1 MRLQPA
7 LLLLLYWYAFRAL
20 ENSMKSISVD
30 SKTYD
35 IYKSEYIDFQE
46 TVLSHLSFVRKT
58 TSFLRQVAEHYT
70 IPQKRIL
77 ENEFVR
83 HWNVSNLP
91 WTYAKYLTTS
101 INSIL
106 LRWHELVDECY
117 LAVKDEAIIPLCTI
131 RSNREFLCN
140 DESIK
145 NFSHNLIGKAKIFPL
160 TGNVSVD
167 TILIEIIILS
177 NCKNHDRA
185 IQKSHN
191 IVKYFPSLPAYRLL
205 YAETLS
211 RNPSPDSLS
220 QALKEITFAV
230 HINGSSTLYRGKKLS
245 LLLRL
250 GYLKEAQEEAGKIE
264 EILNRSSLGSCYLQ
278 RHNCSNG
285 FKYSSQSVVAWRP
298 WFYLGLFHL
307 TNGDLS
313 VAAEDFTIAFNLASI
328 TLSTK
333 KQLSESIMGL
343 LMYMKALSQHYTS
356 KLQDAMEYSVS
367 GTRDYPFIMDTT
379 LLLAQGAAR
388 TSLYYNALN
397 ILSIALRLVNIVD
410 DNNKP
415 SSVEYI
421 ETFADIKLVK
431 HQVLQLRAL
440 VNYRL
445 GNIIQANTDAK
456 SCLEL
461 SSLDGLCAYIKT
473 LCALCTGSLMNA
485 MKSST
490 PVLSYN
496 FKQDLQNSSEIF
508 HLKYLREW
516 IRYTHNHLYQPLN
529 EFHWLIDLPEMF
541 VHGWVKGVPSET
553 VESQITQP
561 GIMSTTPNLVMSP
574 DLIKIILNDNS
585 SQFPNQSTNGIEC
598 NQKSFLLTSQPIYCQ
613 KIYLIQLKNYLCN
626 VSNQIGVLISYGDL
640 KNNQA
645 INSIITNSRHQLALA
660 IGIVYS
666 AELIRNSWCRQRR
679 VSFNTCWA
687 YPQDSQYYQRKSF
700 TKFPFL
706 SKNYVDQLMN
716 NCNSLFSPSS
726 SSFNNYNKNTTS
738 QPINYLLF
746 KRLCKLI
753 IQQTI
758 EKSYSPDWFVH
769 ASITARLLQLTDPY
783 EQLVFWKT
791 YESNKYSVHE
801 QHSLHSHNDEDDE
814 DSNGPIPSY
823 SYHSSSSYYGNKEKN
838 YVGQQK
844 NHWENGVVWDEKFF
858 IKNGQ
863 IYHEYIKYLQH
874 SINMILLLIKEQFQH
889 HSEYLNVD
897 ENNFEAN
904 YLLMAYEF
912 DQCYSDYD
920 NRLLNQTVQHCLKPI
935 FDKLWHYAQLAHLTD
950 NKLQA
955 FINIYV
961 PGIMN
966 PKDDGILLM
975 PLSPQS
981 RPIKL
986 HLGVVLKFVK
996 HLTDENYSLSLL
1008 YISNPQHHTEL
1019 ISELDSAFKN
1029 YLLHGEK
1036 ALTDI
1041 LASSSIKEKV
1051 FGSSSFI
1058 HKEHIQNAIQSAFD
1072 WLYYWSILK
1081 PISSEYS
1088 FVIGYSMTLGML
1100 RALGL
1105 EPVTA
1110 LLKHG
1115 IDLEMESI
1123 FIGSPTQFGNICREV
1138 LGLVELPKS
1147 SISLSWKV
1155 SPEEII
1161 KSPKH
1166 VLEFLNLQLV
1176 SHCDK

>member
-7 LLLLLYWYAFRAL
+7 VLLIVFWYALRAL
-20 ENSMKSISVD
+20 ENSMKMISVD
-30 SKTYD
+30 SKSYNL
-35 IYKSEYIDFQE
+35 YKWEYIGFQE
-46 TVLSHLSFVRKT
+46 SIISHLSFVEKT
-58 TSFLRQVAEHYT
+58 TNFLRQLAEHYT
-70 IPQKRIL
+70 IPRKCIL
-77 ENEFVR
+77 DNEFMR
-83 HWNVSNLP
+83 YWNVSNLP
-91 WTYAKYLTTS
+91 WTYDKYLTTS

-106 LRWHELVDECY
+106 LRWHEVADECY
-117 LAVKDEAIIPLCTI
+117 LAAKDKTIIPLCTI
-131 RSNREFLCN
+131 QFNREFLCG

-145 NFSHNLIGKAKIFPL
+145 NFSHNLIGKAKLFPL

-167 TILIEIIILS
+167 TMLIEIIILS
-177 NCKNHDRA
+177 NCGNHDIA
-185 IQKSHN
+185 IQKSHS
-191 IVKYFPSLPAYRLL
+191 IIKYFPSLPAYRLL
-205 YAETLS
+205 YAEVLS
-211 RNPSPDSLS
+211 RNSSPNSLS

-230 HINGSSTLYRGKKLS
+230 QIEGSSTLYREKKLS

-250 GYLKEAQEEAGKIE
+250 GYLKEAREEAGKIE
-264 EILNRSSLGSCYLQ
+264 EILDRSSLRSCHLQ

-285 FKYSSQSVVAWRP
+285 FKYSSQSLVAWRP
-298 WFYLGLFHL
+298 WFFLGLFHL
-307 TNGDLS
+307 TSGSLS

-328 TLSTK
+328 TLSTE

-367 GTRDYPFIMDTT
+367 GTRNYPFIMDTT

-388 TSLYYNALN
+388 TSLYYNALS
-397 ILSIALRLVNIVD
+397 ILSISLRLVNIVD
-410 DNNKP
+410 DGNNKP

-421 ETFADIKLVK
+421 ETFADSKLVK

-445 GNIIQANTDAK
+445 GDIIQANTDAK
-456 SCLEL
+456 FCLEL
-461 SSLDGLCAYIKT
+461 SPLDGLCAYIKT
-473 LCALCTGSLMNA
+473 LCALCTGSLISA

-516 IRYTHNHLYQPLN
+516 IRYTHNHLYQSLN
-529 EFHWLIDLPEMF
+529 EFHWLIDLPEVF
-541 VHGWVKGVPSET
+541 VHGWVKGVPTET

-561 GIMSTTPNLVMSP
+561 GIISTTSNLVMSP
-574 DLIKIILNDNS
+574 DLMKMILNDNS
-585 SQFPNQSTNGIEC
+585 SQFSNQSTNGIEC
-598 NQKSFLLTSQPIYCQ
+598 NQKSFILTSQPVYCQ

-626 VSNQIGVLISYGDL
+626 LSNQIGVLISYGDL
-640 KNNQA
+640 RSNQA
-645 INSIITNSRHQLALA
+645 VNSIVTNPRHQLALA
-660 IGIVYS
+660 IGTIYS
-666 AELIRNSWCRQRR
+666 AELIRNSWCCQRR

-687 YPQDSQYYQRKSF
+687 YPQDFQYYQQKSF
-700 TKFPFL
+700 TKFPFF
-706 SKNYVDQLMN
+706 SKNYVDQLVN
-716 NCNSLFSPSS
+716 NCNSLFSSS
-726 SSFNNYNKNTTS
+726 NNYNKNTTF

-753 IQQTI
+753 NQQNI

-783 EQLVFWKT
+783 EKLVFWKT
-791 YESNKYSVHE
+791 YESDKYNIHANNHR
-801 QHSLHSHNDEDDE
+801 QHSLNSRNDEDDE
-814 DSNGPIPSY
+814 DPDGPMSSH
-823 SYHSSSSYYGNKEKN
+823 SYHSSSYYVNKEKN
-838 YVGQQK
+838 HFGQQ
-844 NHWENGVVWDEKFF
+844 NNIWENGVVWDEKFF

-863 IYHEYIKYLQH
+863 IYNEYIKYLQQ
-874 SINMILLLIKEQFQH
+874 SINMILLLIKEQLQH
-889 HSEYLNVD
+889 HSKHLNVD
-897 ENNFEAN
+897 ENNFEVN

-920 NRLLNQTVQHCLKPI
+920 NHLLNQTVQHCLKPT

-950 NKLQA
+950 DKLQV
-955 FINIYV
+955 FMNIYV
-961 PGIMN
+961 PGTMN

-981 RPIKL
+981 RPIKR

-1008 YISNPQHHTEL
+1008 YISSPQHHNEL

-1041 LASSSIKEKV
+1041 LASSSVKGKV
-1051 FGSSSFI
+1051 FGSSSFS
-1058 HKEHIQNAIQSAFD
+1058 HKEHLQNAIQSTFD

-1105 EPVTA
+1105 EPVAA
-1110 LLKHG
+1110 LPKHG
-1115 IDLEMESI
+1115 VNLELESI
-1123 FIGSPTQFGNICREV
+1123 FIGSPTQFGNLCREV

-1161 KSPKH
+1161 QSPKH
-1166 VLEFLNLQLV
+1166 VLEFMNLQLV
-1176 SHCDK
+1176 SHCVK

>member
-117 LAVKDEAIIPLCTI
+117 LAVKGIRIIIDTFSDEAIIPLCTI

-145 NFSHNLIGKAKIFPL
+145 
-160 TGNVSVD
+160 
-167 TILIEIIILS
+167 
-177 NCKNHDRA
+177 
-185 IQKSHN
+185 
-191 IVKYFPSLPAYRLL
+191 
-205 YAETLS
+205 
-211 RNPSPDSLS
+211 
-220 QALKEITFAV
+220 
-230 HINGSSTLYRGKKLS
+230 

-490 PVLSYN
+490 PA
-496 FKQDLQNSSEIF
+496 
-508 HLKYLREW
+508 
-516 IRYTHNHLYQPLN
+516 
-529 EFHWLIDLPEMF
+529 
-541 VHGWVKGVPSET
+541 
-553 VESQITQP
+553 
-561 GIMSTTPNLVMSP
+561 
-574 DLIKIILNDNS
+574 
-585 SQFPNQSTNGIEC
+585 
-598 NQKSFLLTSQPIYCQ
+598 
-613 KIYLIQLKNYLCN
+613 IQLL
-626 VSNQIGVLISYGDL
+626 
-640 KNNQA
+640 
-645 INSIITNSRHQLALA
+645 
-660 IGIVYS
+660 
-666 AELIRNSWCRQRR
+666 
-679 VSFNTCWA
+679 
-687 YPQDSQYYQRKSF
+687 
-700 TKFPFL
+700 
-706 SKNYVDQLMN
+706 
-716 NCNSLFSPSS
+716 
-726 SSFNNYNKNTTS
+726 
-738 QPINYLLF
+738 
-746 KRLCKLI
+746 
-753 IQQTI
+753 
-758 EKSYSPDWFVH
+758 
-769 ASITARLLQLTDPY
+769 
-783 EQLVFWKT
+783 
-791 YESNKYSVHE
+791 
-801 QHSLHSHNDEDDE
+801 
-814 DSNGPIPSY
+814 
-823 SYHSSSSYYGNKEKN
+823 
-838 YVGQQK
+838 
-844 NHWENGVVWDEKFF
+844 
-858 IKNGQ
+858 
-863 IYHEYIKYLQH
+863 
-874 SINMILLLIKEQFQH
+874 
-889 HSEYLNVD
+889 
-897 ENNFEAN
+897 
-904 YLLMAYEF
+904 
-912 DQCYSDYD
+912 D
-920 NRLLNQTVQHCLKPI
+920 NRQSVLMHQSLN
-935 FDKLWHYAQLAHLTD
+935 
-950 NKLQA
+950 
-955 FINIYV
+955 
-961 PGIMN
+961 
-966 PKDDGILLM
+966 
-975 PLSPQS
+975 
-981 RPIKL
+981 
-986 HLGVVLKFVK
+986 
-996 HLTDENYSLSLL
+996 
-1008 YISNPQHHTEL
+1008 
-1019 ISELDSAFKN
+1019 
-1029 YLLHGEK
+1029 
-1036 ALTDI
+1036 
-1041 LASSSIKEKV
+1041 
-1051 FGSSSFI
+1051 
-1058 HKEHIQNAIQSAFD
+1058 
-1072 WLYYWSILK
+1072 
-1081 PISSEYS
+1081 
-1088 FVIGYSMTLGML
+1088 
-1100 RALGL
+1100 
-1105 EPVTA
+1105 
-1110 LLKHG
+1110 
-1115 IDLEMESI
+1115 
-1123 FIGSPTQFGNICREV
+1123 
-1138 LGLVELPKS
+1138 
-1147 SISLSWKV
+1147 
-1155 SPEEII
+1155 
-1161 KSPKH
+1161 
-1166 VLEFLNLQLV
+1166 
-1176 SHCDK
+1176 